1 VLKNGVLG
9 SYEIFI
15 RSEDVI
21 FHGWFD
27 SGTNLSEGCFDEKM
41 VEGSE
46 GGFNSEVVHWDAGEN
61 HVDP

>member
-1 VLKNGVLG
+1 MV
-9 SYEIFI
+9 
-15 RSEDVI
+15 

-27 SGTNLSEGCFDEKM
+27 SGANLSEGGIDKKM

-46 GGFNSEVVHWDAGEN
+46 GGFNAEVVHGDAGKN